1 MNSIKKMIKENIF
14 ILSKEQTKQF
24 NEYFPHKVYKT
35 ERNISIIVALTQVIM
50 MILFLFRKNIDFH
63 EFRIVAYFSLYIYLF
78 LATVLALVFYKY
90 TYKRNMFKIYSWL
103 RRIYCFLICM
113 WLMGITLLD
122 QAQGADLSVFSYLLP
137 TMAAVLLVSPMESVV
152 IFGSTWGLLIT
163 MLISFGNQDGQFG
176 IIINSIFVTVLSIF
190 ISFRYYRS
198 MAIEFCDR
206 LTIENQY
213 KEIKQVNH
221 QLEDLVHVDQLTGLY
236 NRHYL
241 HQIIYPM
248 FNENLKNNLH
258 SMCLI
263 LDIDFFKQYNDNYGH
278 LKGDECIKQ
287 ITKVIRE
294 FCDRYDANAIR
305 YGGEEFLIIKVDKN
319 EIDALVIANELLC
332 EINKENITR
341 DDLEIN
347 HVTVSI
353 GIWSDSMFKVETLE
367 TAIHYADNALYEA
380 KAEGRNRIA

>member
-1 MNSIKKMIKENIF
+1 
-14 ILSKEQTKQF
+14 
-24 NEYFPHKVYKT
+24 
-35 ERNISIIVALTQVIM
+35 
-50 MILFLFRKNIDFH
+50 
-63 EFRIVAYFSLYIYLF
+63 
-78 LATVLALVFYKY
+78 
-90 TYKRNMFKIYSWL
+90 
-103 RRIYCFLICM
+103 
-113 WLMGITLLD
+113 
-122 QAQGADLSVFSYLLP
+122 
-137 TMAAVLLVSPMESVV
+137 
-152 IFGSTWGLLIT
+152 
-163 MLISFGNQDGQFG
+163 
-176 IIINSIFVTVLSIF
+176 
-190 ISFRYYRS
+190 
-198 MAIEFCDR
+198 
-206 LTIENQY
+206 
-213 KEIKQVNH
+213 
-221 QLEDLVHVDQLTGLY
+221 
-236 NRHYL
+236 
-241 HQIIYPM
+241 M

-319 EIDALVIANELLC
+319 EIDALVIANELLY

-353 GIWSDSMFKVETLE
+353 GIWDDSMFKVETLE
-367 TAIHYADNALYEA
+367 TAIHYADNALYKA